1 MKESLL
7 AVFAGVGLAVCCLV
21 IGAAVTGMV
30 EEARYRLW
38 LRRYQSSC
46 GCDICQGRRKA

>member
-1 MKESLL
+1 METLL
-7 AVFAGVGLAVCCLV
+7 AIFAGVGIAVFFLV
-21 IGAAVTGMV
+21 LGAAVTGMV
-30 EEARYRLW
+30 EEVRYRLW